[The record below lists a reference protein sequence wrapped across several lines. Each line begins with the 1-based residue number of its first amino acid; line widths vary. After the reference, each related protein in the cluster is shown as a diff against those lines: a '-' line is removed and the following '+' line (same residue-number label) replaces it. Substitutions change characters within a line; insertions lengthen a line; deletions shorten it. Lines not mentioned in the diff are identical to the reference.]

1 VAASLQTPTLFSI
14 ARDLTQMQIEAS
26 IDEADIGRIEE
37 GQKAICKFDAW
48 PKLEFEGTVTQVR
61 LAPEIVSNVAAALRF
76 SPPADA
82 IPPKETAESARPVAS
97 PIGIPRFPRGS
108 RNGGVENAPLVWL
121 VENGRLA
128 GSLSVEE
135 QGLSDRTWV
144 EVLNSPLKEGQE
156 LAVSYAKEDSVSGAT
171 FAGTNP

>member
-1 VAASLQTPTLFSI
+1 
-14 ARDLTQMQIEAS
+14 
-26 IDEADIGRIEE
+26 
-37 GQKAICKFDAW
+37 
-48 PKLEFEGTVTQVR
+48 
-61 LAPEIVSNVAAALRF
+61 
-76 SPPADA
+76 
-82 IPPKETAESARPVAS
+82 VAS

-128 GSLSVEE
+128 GSLPVEE

-156 LAVSYAKEDSVSGAT
+156 LAVSYAKEDAASDAS
-171 FAGTNP
+171 FAGTRP